1 MFRSERKRLSGNRL
15 TCSPC
20 PWKSLRKRVPKRAVL
35 ALAAALLGTPALAG
49 QPATGGG
56 LRACLDSVRQTTPGI
71 SCDYT
76 VLLTDEERFDLRRLT
91 RGRLQDA
98 TCRVTVRIDRELVQP
113 ALTEANHIFN
123 APPQPVVCTI
133 TTRNSTFDITGT
145 FAPHVTFKGGLA
157 VTATPGLANVKGVNS
172 YLAWPVVQ
180 YVNYSPGI
188 RREMIAI
195 INFYRARLTGK

>member
-1 MFRSERKRLSGNRL
+1 MSLSGNRL
-15 TCSPC
+15 AWSPC
-20 PWKSLRKRVPKRAVL
+20 PRKSLPGPVVAGALL

-98 TCRVTVRIDRELVQP
+98 NCRVTVRIDRSIVQP

-133 TTRNSTFDITGT
+133 QTRDTTFDVTGT
-145 FAPHVTFKGGLA
+145 FAPNVTFKDGLA

-188 RREMIAI
+188 RRDMLAI
-195 INFYRARLTGK
+195 INAYRAHLTGK

>member
-1 MFRSERKRLSGNRL
+1 MSLSGNRL
-15 TCSPC
+15 AWSPC
-20 PWKSLRKRVPKRAVL
+20 PRKSLPGPVVAGALL

-98 TCRVTVRIDRELVQP
+98 NCRVTVRIDRSIVQP

-133 TTRNSTFDITGT
+133 QTRDTTFDVTGT
-145 FAPHVTFKGGLA
+145 FAPNVTFKDGLA

-188 RREMIAI
+188 RRDMIAI
-195 INFYRARLTGK
+195 INTYRAHLTGK

>member
-1 MFRSERKRLSGNRL
+1 MSLSGNRL
-15 TCSPC
+15 AWSPC
-20 PWKSLRKRVPKRAVL
+20 PRKSLPGPVVAGALL

-56 LRACLDSVRQTTPGI
+56 LRACLDSVRQTTPEI

-98 TCRVTVRIDRELVQP
+98 NCRVTVRIDRSIVQP

-133 TTRNSTFDITGT
+133 QTRDTTFDVTGT
-145 FAPHVTFKGGLA
+145 FAPNVTFKDGLA

-172 YLAWPVVQ
+172 YLAWPVMQ

-188 RREMIAI
+188 RRDMLAI
-195 INFYRARLTGK
+195 INAYRAHLTGK